1 MKFYVTRTSQWGGC
15 RPCPEA
21 NGKIG
26 EWYVEFSTLE
36 ELMFFVEK
44 RGDVIVSK
52 YMSIEIYDGYR
63 E

>member
-1 MKFYVTRTSQWGGC
+1 MKFSVKRTSEWRGC

-21 NGKIG
+21 KGETG

-44 RGDVIVSK
+44 RGDVIISK